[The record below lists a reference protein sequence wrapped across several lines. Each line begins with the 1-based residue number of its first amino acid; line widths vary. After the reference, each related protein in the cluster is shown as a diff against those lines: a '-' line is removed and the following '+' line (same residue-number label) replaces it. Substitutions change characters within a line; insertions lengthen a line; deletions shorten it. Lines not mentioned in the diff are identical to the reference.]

1 MFQRLRNP
9 GGGGGAKGKASN
21 MGRVPVRR
29 KGQTKS
35 PEGGDWAQ
43 TNTAWRAYAGP
54 R

>member
-9 GGGGGAKGKASN
+9 GGGGGAKGGASN

-29 KGQTKS
+29 KGQT
-35 PEGGDWAQ
+35 
-43 TNTAWRAYAGP
+43 NTAWRAYAGP